1 MKRTSAAML
10 TCRRQLA
17 DKPQTVTQTL
27 PLTLIQQE
35 GF

>member
-1 MKRTSAAML
+1 ML
-10 TCRRQLA
+10 TCRRQPA

-27 PLTLIQQE
+27 PLTLIEQE